1 MLPLNR
7 SLLFYS
13 STNFDC
19 YVSCDVNIYLGII
32 ISNVLTFVYVVI
44 NKYLEKLQTRL
55 NSFRTFIAKFKAHD
69 YINGVKMEFY
79 DGKTH

>member
-1 MLPLNR
+1 
-7 SLLFYS
+7 
-13 STNFDC
+13 
-19 YVSCDVNIYLGII
+19 
-32 ISNVLTFVYVVI
+32 VI
-44 NKYLEKLQTRL
+44 NKYLEKLETRL